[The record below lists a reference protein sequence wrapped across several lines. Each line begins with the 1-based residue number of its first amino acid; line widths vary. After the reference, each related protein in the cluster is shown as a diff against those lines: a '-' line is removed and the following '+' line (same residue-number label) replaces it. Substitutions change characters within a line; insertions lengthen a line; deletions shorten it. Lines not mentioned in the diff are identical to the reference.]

1 MAIEANIIK
10 IKRSGTSGAPAS
22 LKLGELA
29 YSYLTAS
36 GNPTSN
42 GGDRLFIGANG
53 VNGGTGNANDGIVIG
68 GKYFTDLLDHERGIL
83 TASSALVV
91 DASKKLDELLVDN
104 LSLNGNTLSTTDTN
118 GNLTLSPNGTGL
130 VSIAGAFTLP
140 RVDGTNGYVLTTNGA
155 GVVSWQQSAATLNIA
170 GTTGTDGI
178 SLLSE
183 TLTFAGATIPV
194 SVAVTANTV
203 TIAVADATTS
213 AKGLASFDTT
223 DFTVTAGAVTVKE
236 ERIQDIVGAMIDS
249 NTESGISVTYDDTN
263 GKLDFNVSD
272 PVITIDGDVDGF
284 ATMTNLGNTTITV
297 TLDTVNTN
305 VGTFGSSTSIPV
317 ITVNGKGLIT
327 GVTTQSISTTLNIAG
342 GTGTDA
348 VSLGS
353 DTLTFA
359 GSGAISTAVT
369 NNQVAI
375 SVATAT
381 SSVLGVASFNSTD
394 FTVATG
400 AVTVNEERI
409 QDIIGAMVDSNTET
423 NASVT
428 YDDTTG
434 KLNFSVATATSS
446 TLGVASFNTA
456 SFTVTAGDVTIKTG
470 GVSNSQLANSTI
482 SGVSLG
488 SNLTD
493 LTAGTNLAFD
503 TGTTYNGGTA
513 KTISLA
519 SALTSVNSV
528 SSSAGTG
535 AVTLNASGGHSYEFK
550 TDGTVTFNSA
560 YTFPA
565 ARAST
570 AGYVLTDAAGNGTLS
585 WAAAAS
591 TLNIAGT
598 TGTDGISL
606 LSETLTFAGG
616 TTPIS
621 VAVTANTVTISVADA
636 TTSAKGLA
644 SFNSTDFTVTTGAVT
659 VNEERIQDI
668 VGAMVSTNS
677 ETNITVSYDDP
688 NGKLDFSVA
697 TATSSV
703 LGVASFNTAS
713 FTVTAGDVTIKSAGV
728 SNTQLANSSVTVG
741 STSISLGATS
751 TSLTGLTQI
760 DVDNITINGNEIS
773 STDTNG
779 NISLNPNGTGTVAV
793 NSSRITGLADPTDAQ
808 DAATKAYVDARSA
821 GLDPKAS
828 VRAATTANITLSN
841 TQTVDGVALVVGNRV
856 LVKDQTTASQN
867 GIYIVASGAWTRS
880 ADMDEPAEMSSGVF
894 FFVEEGTANADA
906 GFVITTDGGTIVV
919 GTDAVNFTQFS
930 GAGQIVAGDG
940 LTKSGNTLSVNV
952 AANGGIEISADA
964 LQLKSTVAG
973 NGLTYTNGVVDVAG
987 TTDRISVSADAVDIS
1002 ANYVGQTSITTL
1014 GTITSGTWTATTIA
1028 TTRGGTGLTTY
1039 AAGDLLYS
1047 DASNSL
1053 AKLAKPAATSL
1064 LTMDNAG
1071 APTWAALS
1079 NTGIT
1084 GLGTVTTGTWQ
1095 ATTIASAY
1103 GGTGITTYAKGDF
1116 LYASAANTLSKLTA
1130 GTNGQ
1135 TLQLQDGV
1143 PYWGDLD
1150 GGTY

>member
-53 VNGGTGNANDGIVIG
+53 VNGGTGNANDVIVIG

-140 RVDGTNGYVLTTNGA
+140 RVDGTAGYVLTTNGA
-155 GVVSWQQSAATLNIA
+155 GVVSWQASAAVLNIA

-183 TLTFAGATIPV
+183 TLTFAGATTPV

-203 TIAVADATTS
+203 TVAVADATTS

-223 DFTVTAGAVTVKE
+223 DFTVTSGAVTVKE
-236 ERIQDIVGAMIDS
+236 ERIQDIVGAMVSSNSESNIGVTYDDTNGKLDFS
-249 NTESGISVTYDDTN
+249 VATATSSTLGVASFNSTDFTVTSGAVTVNAERVEDIVGAMVSTNTESGISVTYDDTN
-263 GKLDFNVSD
+263 GKLDFNVND
-272 PVITIDGDVDGF
+272 PVITIAGDVDGF
-284 ATMTNLGNTTITV
+284 ATMTNLGDTTITV

-305 VGTFGSSTSIPV
+305 VGTFGSTTSIPV

-342 GTGTDA
+342 TTGTDA
-348 VSLGS
+348 VALGS

-381 SSVLGVASFNSTD
+381 SSVLGVASFNATD

-446 TLGVASFNTA
+446 
-456 SFTVTAGDVTIKTG
+456 
-470 GVSNSQLANSTI
+470 
-482 SGVSLG
+482 
-488 SNLTD
+488 
-493 LTAGTNLAFD
+493 
-503 TGTTYNGGTA
+503 
-513 KTISLA
+513 
-519 SALTSVNSV
+519 
-528 SSSAGTG
+528 
-535 AVTLNASGGHSYEFK
+535 
-550 TDGTVTFNSA
+550 
-560 YTFPA
+560 
-565 ARAST
+565 
-570 AGYVLTDAAGNGTLS
+570 
-585 WAAAAS
+585 
-591 TLNIAGT
+591 
-598 TGTDGISL
+598 
-606 LSETLTFAGG
+606 
-616 TTPIS
+616 
-621 VAVTANTVTISVADA
+621 
-636 TTSAKGLA
+636 
-644 SFNSTDFTVTTGAVT
+644 
-659 VNEERIQDI
+659 
-668 VGAMVSTNS
+668 
-677 ETNITVSYDDP
+677 
-688 NGKLDFSVA
+688 
-697 TATSSV
+697 V

-728 SNTQLANSSVTVG
+728 SNAQLANSSFFIGTTSVSLGDASGTTSSLAVNITGKATAAGTADQVANSVTFAVTGGAVAGTTFNGSAAKTIDYSSVGAAPAAGSSSIVTVGTLTSGSIGVGFTAIPNTALANSSVTVG

-841 TQTVDGVALVVGNRV
+841 TQTVDGVALAVGNRV

-894 FFVEEGTANADA
+894 FFVEEGIANADA

-1047 DASNSL
+1047 NASNSL

-1071 APTWAALS
+1071 APTWVALS